1 MESDCDWIF
10 RKIWPPGSKYIG
22 GWLDGMMCG
31 YGCYFWPN
39 GSVYKGEWKENKMCG
54 AGVYSWASGRSVECQ
69 FLDNQKHGT
78 ARIKAPDGTL
88 TIKMYRYNK
97 EVKA

>member
-1 MESDCDWIF
+1 
-10 RKIWPPGSKYIG
+10 
-22 GWLDGMMCG
+22 MCG
-31 YGCYFWPN
+31 YGCYLWPN

-69 FLDNQKHGT
+69 FLDNQKHGK
-78 ARIKAPDGTL
+78 ARIKAPDGSV